1 MFDGT
6 HARMSDSVATVSVR
20 VHGAAGE
27 VTGSCYEVTTA
38 RARLLIDFGMFQGS
52 PEQETRNVSAPNLD
66 FEKLDAVLV
75 THAHIDHCGRL
86 GMLPALGYEGPVLTT
101 EPTAELLPRV
111 MTSSA
116 TLQQVRIQEK
126 RAGTAPSSRVLAPAH
141 LATAIP
147 IRSEPPPILFTHRHA
162 ERVARLIRAVP
173 FMEWEPIA
181 DGVDARFLHA
191 SHVVGAASIELR
203 VQREAGGDPAHVL
216 FSGDIGPIENPLLAP
231 HQWPDRAQDL
241 VIMESTNGARRFK
254 QVDQYEALCV
264 ILREA
269 SAKGQRILAPV
280 FALGRAQTM
289 LQLFARAS
297 REGVLAGLPVYLDS
311 AMACRASE
319 LYARHPH
326 LLEES
331 VRRSCLRGSN
341 PLHFAELHTLMSR
354 RESESIDRVRTACVI
369 MAGSGFC
376 DAGPILRHVQVAI
389 EQPTTRILF
398 TGHQLDGL
406 LGHGLL
412 NGATRVEING
422 AELEVRATIDRLAGI
437 SGHGDADDLLTWVK
451 RMPGVTRQVAL
462 VHGAEESRQ
471 AFATELRAN
480 GITDIQMPMVGDVLQ
495 VV

>member
-1 MFDGT
+1 
-6 HARMSDSVATVSVR
+6 MSDGIATIQVR

-27 VTGSCYEVTTA
+27 VTGSCYEVTTHH
-38 RARLLIDFGMFQGS
+38 ARLLIDFGMFQGS
-52 PEQETRNVSAPNLD
+52 AEQEARNANAPNLD
-66 FEKLDAVLV
+66 FEKLSAVLV

-86 GMLPALGYEGPVLTT
+86 GMLPALGYQGPVLTT

-111 MTSSA
+111 LTSSA

-141 LATAIP
+141 LTTAIP
-147 IRSEPPPILFTHRHA
+147 IRNEPPPILFTHRHA
-162 ERVARLIRAVP
+162 ERVSRSIRALP

-191 SHVVGAASIELR
+191 SHVIGAASIELR
-203 VQREAGGDPAHVL
+203 VQRANGGQPAHVL

-231 HQWPDRAQDL
+231 HQWPERAPDL
-241 VIMESTNGARRFK
+241 LIMESTNGSRRFR
-254 QVDQYEALCV
+254 QVDQYEELCAIV
-264 ILREA
+264 RDA
-269 SAKGQRILAPV
+269 TARNQRILAPV

-297 REGVLAGLPVYLDS
+297 REGVLRGLPVYLDS

-326 LLEES
+326 LLEART
-331 VRRSCLRGSN
+331 RRECLRGSN

-354 RESESIDRVRTACVI
+354 RESESVDRVRTACVI

-376 DAGPILRHVQVAI
+376 DAGPILRHVQLAI
-389 EQPTTRILF
+389 DQPSTRILF
-398 TGHQLDGL
+398 TGHQLEGL

-422 AELEVRATIDRLAGI
+422 AELDVRATIDRLAGI
-437 SGHGDADDLLTWVK
+437 SGHADADDLLTWVG
-451 RMPGVTRQVAL
+451 RMPGAVKRIAL
-462 VHGAEESRQ
+462 VHGAHESRL
-471 AFATELRAN
+471 AFADALRAV
-480 GITDIQMPMVGDVLQ
+480 GTDTVHLPIVGDTLTVE
-495 VV
+495 